1 MPFETFKRQRL
12 KPGTDPLVT
21 IQKKGVLSLNR
32 AAYGALGDPEAVE
45 LLYDREARLVAI
57 RKVDSS
63 VEHAYAIRT
72 FGKGGTWLVSG
83 TAFTNYY
90 DIDTSVPTR
99 RVGKMQDDMLVIDL
113 NDPGTPAMSNRGSRS
128 RKSDDPQEPRL
139 EAV

>member
-12 KPGTDPLVT
+12 KPGAQPFVT

-32 AAYGALGDPEAVE
+32 AAYAALDEPEAVE
-45 LLYDREARLVAI
+45 LLYDREARMIGI
-57 RKVDSS
+57 RKAESAL
-63 VEHAYAIRT
+63 EHAYVVRS

-99 RVGKMQDDMLVIDL
+99 RTARIEDGVLMVDL
-113 NDPGTPAMSNRGSRS
+113 NDPGTPALSNRERRMAELEVGSQLQG
-128 RKSDDPQEPRL
+128 PP
-139 EAV
+139 V

>member
-1 MPFETFKRQRL
+1 MPYYLGMPFETFKRQRL
-12 KPGTDPLVT
+12 KPGAEPLVT

-32 AAYGALGDPEAVE
+32 AAYVALEEPQAVE
-45 LLYDREARLVAI
+45 LLYDRDARLI
-57 RKVDSS
+57 GLRKADSS

-99 RVGKMQDDMLVIDL
+99 RAGRMDGGVLIIDL
-113 NDPGTPAMSNRGSRS
+113 NDPGIPAVSNRESS
-128 RKSDDPQEPRL
+128 QADI
-139 EAV
+139 